1 MTSRKNIKPSAAQRL
16 VMHPL
21 TDAAMREAL
30 DEFELVCE
38 NNDVRKLTDA
48 EKYAAQEFALSLV
61 HGDPS
66 GAPVAEAEP
75 TDKLAPALIL
85 TGAQLLEAIDF
96 IAPDRSADQLESE
109 VSFQRGNG
117 HDGEGM
123 YCWATEYPDEG
134 AMKIDGTTVAA
145 QAVAADGAAPTG
157 TPFENCQ
164 FRNCDLP
171 GQCKA
176 EGKCHH
182 PRAAVSPA
190 TAESCAGMPDEV
202 RDSLMDSQY
211 LAGVKAGWNAANAA
225 DPNAALEKIH
235 ASRAGYLR
243 PLRDWQ
249 KAGRPGVP
257 ATPATADTTWK
268 APKRHCQN
276 GGDVCLAG
284 NRDGVCCPEDSCD
297 IDDGTRKN
305 PAALPI
311 KIPHV
316 HIRPEDEEIGRQYY
330 ALGFVDGSRSITD
343 APATADELAAKLDDA
358 DIDTIAESMPG
369 GLDSFMKQWG
379 WRQFARAVEDEV
391 VLNVARASQ
400 AAAPAEAREPLV
412 LWQDGTGMLWDT
424 YSHGKWMHRFVSP
437 HGWDAHAVAQH
448 LYGKGYAGHLEVR
461 AVWSGNY
468 AAPADAGEAVAPGGS
483 LVPTE
488 RGIYAWVAE
497 GSSALVLVHTR
508 PTAHSPGGVMN
519 ASLLRSCEFYNGCP
533 VDQWS
538 GGTWYGPF
546 KHVDAQGAQGGK
558 GGEA

>member
-1 MTSRKNIKPSAAQRL
+1 MTNNTTAALTDDEREKLIDLVDRLICNPGAVTAKDCIIGDDTRSLQWIARHARALLTSPRAAGLPEGWKLVPIKPTKEMMDAVGGQAGRFTAYIVYTDML
-16 VMHPL
+16 
-21 TDAAMREAL
+21 DAAPA
-30 DEFELVCE
+30 
-38 NNDVRKLTDA
+38 
-48 EKYAAQEFALSLV
+48 
-61 HGDPS
+61 
-66 GAPVAEAEP
+66 APVAEPMIATPGERAVI
-75 TDKLAPALIL
+75 DMLLALARATSRALDDSEECA
-85 TGAQLLEAIDF
+85 GEDGRFHAIG
-96 IAPDRSADQLESE
+96 APDFDEISDALDALDELPDDKPDYTLDAGGKAE
-109 VSFQRGNG
+109 
-117 HDGEGM
+117 
-123 YCWATEYPDEG
+123 WALRNLG
-134 AMKIDGTTVAA
+134 IA
-145 QAVAADGAAPTG
+145 QAVAADGAALSG
-157 TPFENCQ
+157 TPFANCQ
-164 FRNCDLP
+164 FRICDLP

-182 PRAAVSPA
+182 PRAAVAPPADKIIQHLEASVLRYRRMVDELKQRLSQVVHSEADAANERAAVSPA
-190 TAESCAGMPDEV
+190 TATFVTVTMPHKWDETGERCV
-202 RDSLMDSQY
+202 RCGD
-211 LAGVKAGWNAANAA
+211 K
-225 DPNAALEKIH
+225 
-235 ASRAGYLR
+235 
-243 PLRDWQ
+243 DWM
-249 KAGRPGVP
+249 G
-257 ATPATADTTWK
+257 TTCTTMK
-268 APKRHCQN
+268 PQ
-276 GGDVCLAG
+276 
-284 NRDGVCCPEDSCD
+284 E
-297 IDDGTRKN
+297 
-305 PAALPI
+305 
-311 KIPHV
+311 
-316 HIRPEDEEIGRQYY
+316 
-330 ALGFVDGSRSITD
+330 
-343 APATADELAAKLDDA
+343 PATADERAAKLDDA

-558 GGEA
+558 GGDRG